1 MSTLRRFVSTLV
13 SALVLAAALAVPA
26 TPALA
31 ASTSSS
37 SGGGVGIYEH
47 DSDNMPVLLD
57 LMVVRPAGLAV
68 LVAGTAL
75 MVPVGA
81 FTLMTR
87 PSNIDVPFEAL
98 MKSPAE
104 FVFVDPVGSH

>member
-1 MSTLRRFVSTLV
+1 MRLLRRLFSTLV
-13 SALVLAAALAVPA
+13 VLAALAVPV

-37 SGGGVGIYEH
+37 SGGGVGVYEH

-57 LMVVRPAGLAV
+57 LLVIRPAGLAV
-68 LVAGTAL
+68 LAAGTAL

-81 FTLMTR
+81 FTLVTR
-87 PSNIDVPFEAL
+87 PRDIGVPFDTL
-98 MKSPAE
+98 MRAPAE